1 MAPDHAVAFG
11 LVGQTLG
18 HSWSPQIHNVL
29 GSVPYELIELEP
41 DEVRPF
47 IREGQWRGLN
57 VTIPYKRVA
66 AEVADVRSPRVEAL
80 GVANTLVHLDDGR
93 IMADNTDV
101 LGFNALV
108 EWFASDRLE
117 TTARRAFGG
126 QKALVLGTGGAAQAV
141 AYALREFV
149 GCEVAHVSRTGAST
163 YENLLDL
170 HGDAVLIVNT
180 TPVGMYPKCPASP
193 LADGV
198 LEQLPQLKAVLD
210 VVYNPTRTGI
220 CQQAE
225 RVGIPAESGL
235 AMLVWQA
242 IFASELFQGRELDDS
257 LGPRIVNDILMQT
270 GNVILI
276 GMPGAGKT
284 TSGRAL
290 ARMIR
295 RPFIDLD
302 DAFTVDTGITPGEFI
317 RTYGEEAFRQRE
329 TSVLRSY
336 AASSGLIIACGGGVV
351 TRPENYAPLHQNG
364 TIVLIDRPIEQL
376 SDKGRPISQA
386 RGIEQLAKERMGL
399 YRLWADVT
407 LPCTGSPSGDAE
419 LIKRSLGL

>member
-1 MAPDHAVAFG
+1 MAPDHAVAYG
-11 LVGQTLG
+11 LVGRTLG
-18 HSWSPQIHNVL
+18 HSWSPQIHNAL

-41 DEVRPF
+41 EEVVPF
-47 IREGQWRGLN
+47 IREGSWRGLN
-57 VTIPYKRVA
+57 VTIPYTRVA
-66 AEVADVRSPRVEAL
+66 AEAADVRSPRVEAL

-101 LGFNALV
+101 LGFNAMM
-108 EWFASDRLE
+108 EWFAADRLE

-126 QKALVLGTGGAAQAV
+126 KKALVLGTGGAAQAV
-141 AYALREFV
+141 AYALTEFV
-149 GCEVAHVSRTGAST
+149 GCNVAHVSRSGDST
-163 YENLLDL
+163 YENLLEL
-170 HGDAVLIVNT
+170 HADAALIVNT
-180 TPVGMYPKCPASP
+180 TPVGMYPNCPASP

-198 LEQLPQLKAVLD
+198 LEALPQLTAVLD

-225 RVGIPAESGL
+225 RAGIPAESGL

-242 IFASELFQGRELDDS
+242 IFASELFQGRELDS
-257 LGPRIVNDILMQT
+257 ALGPRIVNDILLQT
-270 GNVILI
+270 GNVVLI

-290 ARMIR
+290 ARLTR

-302 DAFTVDTGITPGEFI
+302 DAFTVDAGITPAEFI
-317 RTYGEEAFRQRE
+317 QTYGEEAFRQRE
-329 TSVLRSY
+329 TAVLRSY
-336 AASSGLIIACGGGVV
+336 ASRSGLVIACGGGVV

-364 TIVLIDRPIEQL
+364 TIVLIDRPLEQL
-376 SDKGRPISQA
+376 SAKGRPLSQS
-386 RGIEQLAKERMGL
+386 RGIEQLAHERMGL

-407 LPCTGSPSGDAE
+407 LPCTGSPAGDAE
-419 LIKRSLGL
+419 FIRRSLGL

>member
-1 MAPDHAVAFG
+1 MAPDHAVAYG
-11 LVGQTLG
+11 LVGRTLG
-18 HSWSPQIHNVL
+18 HSWSPQIHNAL

-41 DEVRPF
+41 EEVVPF
-47 IREGQWRGLN
+47 IREGSWRGLN

-66 AEVADVRSPRVEAL
+66 AEAADVRSPRVEAL

-101 LGFNALV
+101 LGFNAMM
-108 EWFASDRLE
+108 EWFAADRLE

-126 QKALVLGTGGAAQAV
+126 KKALVLGTGGAAQAV
-141 AYALREFV
+141 AYALTEFV
-149 GCEVAHVSRTGAST
+149 GCNVAHVSRSGDST

-170 HGDAVLIVNT
+170 HADAALIVNT
-180 TPVGMYPKCPASP
+180 TPVGMYPNCPASP

-198 LEQLPQLKAVLD
+198 LEALPQLTAVLD

-225 RVGIPAESGL
+225 RAGIPAESGL

-242 IFASELFQGRELDDS
+242 IFASELFQGRELDS
-257 LGPRIVNDILMQT
+257 ALGPRIVNDILLQT
-270 GNVILI
+270 GNVVLI

-290 ARMIR
+290 ARLTR

-302 DAFTVDTGITPGEFI
+302 DAFTVDAGITPAEFI
-317 RTYGEEAFRQRE
+317 QTYGEEAFRQRE
-329 TSVLRSY
+329 TAVLRSY
-336 AASSGLIIACGGGVV
+336 ASRSGLVIACGGGVV

-364 TIVLIDRPIEQL
+364 TIVLIDRPLEQL
-376 SDKGRPISQA
+376 SAKGRPLSQS
-386 RGIEQLAKERMGL
+386 RGIEQLAHERMGL

-407 LPCTGSPSGDAE
+407 LPCTGSPAGDAE
-419 LIKRSLGL
+419 FIRRSLGL

>member
-1 MAPDHAVAFG
+1 MAPDHAVAYG
-11 LVGQTLG
+11 LVGRTLG
-18 HSWSPQIHNVL
+18 HSWSPQIHNAL

-41 DEVRPF
+41 EEVVPF
-47 IREGQWRGLN
+47 IREGSWRGLN

-66 AEVADVRSPRVEAL
+66 AEAADVRSPRVEAL

-101 LGFNALV
+101 LGFNAMM
-108 EWFASDRLE
+108 EWFAADRLE

-126 QKALVLGTGGAAQAV
+126 KKALVLGTGGAAQAV
-141 AYALREFV
+141 AYALTEFV
-149 GCEVAHVSRTGAST
+149 GCNVAHVSRSGDST
-163 YENLLDL
+163 YENLLEL
-170 HGDAVLIVNT
+170 HADAALIVNT
-180 TPVGMYPKCPASP
+180 TPVGMYPNCPASP

-198 LEQLPQLKAVLD
+198 LEALPQLTAVLD

-225 RVGIPAESGL
+225 RAGIPAESGL

-242 IFASELFQGRELDDS
+242 IFASELFQGRELDS
-257 LGPRIVNDILMQT
+257 ALGPRIVNDILLQT
-270 GNVILI
+270 GNVVLI

-290 ARMIR
+290 ARLTR

-302 DAFTVDTGITPGEFI
+302 DAFTVDAGITPAEFI
-317 RTYGEEAFRQRE
+317 QTYGEEAFRQRE
-329 TSVLRSY
+329 TAVLRSY
-336 AASSGLIIACGGGVV
+336 ASRSGLVIACGGGVV

-364 TIVLIDRPIEQL
+364 TIVLIDRPLEQL
-376 SDKGRPISQA
+376 SAKGRPLSQS
-386 RGIEQLAKERMGL
+386 RGIEQLAHERMGL

-407 LPCTGSPSGDAE
+407 LPCTGSPAGDAE
-419 LIKRSLGL
+419 FIRRSLGL